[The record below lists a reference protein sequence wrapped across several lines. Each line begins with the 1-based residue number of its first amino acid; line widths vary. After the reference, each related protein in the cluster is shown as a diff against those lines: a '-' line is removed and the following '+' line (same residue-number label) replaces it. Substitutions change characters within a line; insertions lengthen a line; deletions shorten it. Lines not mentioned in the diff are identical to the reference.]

1 MNGLGKFSP
10 ALAIMFLLPQ
20 LLLANE
26 DAKRLYDD
34 LMVSYNRHRRPANSP
49 QDTATVKLKLRLSQ
63 IIDVVSCICMPH
75 MHGRLRPD

>member
-1 MNGLGKFSP
+1 MDKSGKLSR
-10 ALAIMFLLPQ
+10 ALAILFLFPR

-63 IIDVVSCICMPH
+63 IIDVVS
-75 MHGRLRPD
+75 